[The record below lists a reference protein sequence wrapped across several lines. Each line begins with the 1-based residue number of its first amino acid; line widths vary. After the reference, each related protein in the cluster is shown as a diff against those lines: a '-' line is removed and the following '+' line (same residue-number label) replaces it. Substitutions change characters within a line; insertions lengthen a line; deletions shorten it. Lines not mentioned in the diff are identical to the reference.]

1 MTDPYFIFYQ
11 TAMIA
16 SLLASMSVIILTWR
30 QRQAPGTNSMIA
42 LSTSTFIWTL
52 GFLLET
58 NSDTLETQLLFNN
71 VGYIGSMFVPVAWF
85 IFSLHY
91 SRGNRIITGK
101 KIIPFCIFPLATIV
115 LIWTNDWHHFMWSD
129 EHLII
134 SEPFIVTAKTYRT
147 FFWVALAHNYIL
159 IISGIIILLYRL
171 LTGTPLY
178 KGQAISLMVAVS
190 VPLIWN
196 AIYVFNLLPLPR
208 KDLTPVAFAISGIAI
223 AFGLMRYQ
231 LFTAVPFARKFLIQ
245 QLGEGVLAIDMH
257 NIVLEVNNTALSI
270 FGLDNAIVGKN
281 VYDFPQFS
289 PVLEKLHQIDPEYIE
304 LLLNVSSEVRVYE
317 LKNTPIIDK
326 RNQQVGWLIILRDI
340 TERKRRELEYK
351 TVIQTTVDGF
361 WTADMEGRFLDVN
374 DAYCQMVG
382 YSRLELLDMGIS
394 DIEAIE
400 KPDEIRNR
408 TTKVKEIGYDRF
420 ETKHRCKDGRVID
433 IEVSANYIDAG
444 SGKMFV
450 FLRDVTQRNKMQE
463 QLLAQDR
470 LASIGELTAGIAHE
484 LNNPLS
490 IIKGYS
496 ELILQSSAGPEIRS
510 DLSIIGG
517 EVDRAAKIVDNLLTF
532 AREHPDE
539 KHSLDVNEIIEKTLE
554 LRRYQQAQNNI
565 VLVTHLSPH
574 LQRVMGNEFQLQ
586 QVFINIIINAE
597 HFMIESRGKGTLT
610 ISTEISSNSVYV
622 YFEDDGP
629 GITQENI
636 KRLFDPFFTTKEIG
650 KGTGL
655 GLSICHGI
663 VTEHG
668 GRIWAESTPGK
679 GATFIIELPSYQ
691 KV

>member
-30 QRQAPGTNSMIA
+30 RRYAPGTNSMIA
-42 LSTSTFIWTL
+42 LATSTFIWTL

-58 NSDTLETQLLFNN
+58 NSETLDRQLFFNN
-71 VGYIGSMFVPVAWF
+71 IGYIGSMFVPVSWF

-91 SRGNRIITGK
+91 TRGNRIITGR
-101 KIIPFCIFPLATIV
+101 KIIPFCIFPLVTIALV
-115 LIWTNDWHHFMWSD
+115 WSNDWHHLMWSN
-129 EHLII
+129 EHLTI
-134 SEPFIVTAKTYRT
+134 SGPFTVTAKTYGT

-159 IISGIIILLYRL
+159 IISGTIILLYRL

-190 VPLIWN
+190 IPLVWN
-196 AIYVFNLLPLPR
+196 AIYVFNLVPLPR

-245 QLGEGVLAIDMH
+245 QLGEGVLAIDM
-257 NIVLEVNNTALSI
+257 NNLVLEVNNTALSI
-270 FGLDNAIVGKN
+270 FGLDNTIIGKN
-281 VYDFPQFS
+281 VYSFPELS
-289 PVLEKLHQIDPEYIE
+289 PILEKLYQKDSENIE
-304 LLLNVSSEVRVYE
+304 LSLNVSDELRIYE
-317 LKNTPIIDK
+317 LKNVPISDE
-326 RNQQVGWLIILRDI
+326 RNQQVGWLIIVRDI
-340 TERKRRELEYK
+340 TERKQRELEYM
-351 TVIQTTVDGF
+351 TMIQTTVDGF
-361 WTADMEGRFLDVN
+361 WVADMEGCFLDVN
-374 DAYCQMVG
+374 NAYCQMVG
-382 YSRLELLDMGIS
+382 YSRSELLNMRIS

-400 KPDEIRNR
+400 KPAEIIKRIA
-408 TTKVKEIGYDRF
+408 KIKEIGHDRF
-420 ETKHRCKDGRVID
+420 ETKHRCKDGRTID
-433 IEVSANYIDAG
+433 VEVSANYIG
-444 SGKMFV
+444 TGIERMFV
-450 FLRDVTQRNKMQE
+450 FVRDVTQRNKLQE
-463 QLLAQDR
+463 QLLVQDR
-470 LASIGELTAGIAHE
+470 LASIGKFTAGIAHE

-490 IIKGYS
+490 IIKAYS
-496 ELILQSSAGPEIRS
+496 ELLLNGDASPEIKS
-510 DLSIIGG
+510 DLNIIDG
-517 EVDRAAKIVDNLLTF
+517 EVDRAAKIVGNLLTF
-532 AREHPDE
+532 ARKYPDE
-539 KHSLDVNEIIEKTLE
+539 KIPLDINETIENTLE
-554 LRRYQQAQNNI
+554 LRRYYQEKNNI
-565 VLVTHLSPH
+565 ISITHLSPD
-574 LQRVMGNEFQLQ
+574 LRRVMGNEIQLQ

-597 HFMIESRGKGTLT
+597 YFMIESHGKGTLK
-610 ISTEISSNSVYV
+610 ISTEMSGDSIYV

-636 KRLFDPFFTTKEIG
+636 RRLFDPFFTTKEIG

-691 KV
+691 KG